1 MKAVEIINIQGSP
14 NPHRIETKKFHENDH
29 IQAVHITLNAGEKL
43 KKHITAVDVFFY
55 VLEGEGFV
63 EIGDE
68 KQKVWKDML
77 IDSPKSIPHCLYNEV
92 SEFFRILVVRSPN
105 PTCNQNNQPIRDIAN
120 LK

>member
-29 IQAVHITLNAGEKL
+29 IQAVHITLNPGEKL

-55 VLEGEGFV
+55 VLEGEDFV

-68 KQKVWKDML
+68 NKKFGSLLLLTK
-77 IDSPKSIPHCLYNEV
+77 
-92 SEFFRILVVRSPN
+92 
-105 PTCNQNNQPIRDIAN
+105 
-120 LK
+120 